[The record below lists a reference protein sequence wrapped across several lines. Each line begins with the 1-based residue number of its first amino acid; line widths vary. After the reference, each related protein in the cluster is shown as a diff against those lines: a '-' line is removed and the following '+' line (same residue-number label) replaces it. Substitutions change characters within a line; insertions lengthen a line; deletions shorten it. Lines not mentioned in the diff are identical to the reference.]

1 MERWLLVLFF
11 VVYFT
16 TAFVWRSWQVWL
28 KTGVNPYVLP
38 RSDDAQGYVAKAFRM
53 VLLSMAAY
61 VAMQAAWPEA
71 EEVVP
76 RIDWLRMEVV
86 HLAGWAILLASL
98 GWVTIAQMQMG
109 ASWRIGIDLKNA
121 TPLVRSGLFALSRN
135 PIFLAM
141 RASLLGL
148 FLVRPNALTLVLA
161 VAGELLMQLQ
171 VRQEEAFL
179 LERHGEAYRG
189 YCAQTPRWI

>member
-16 TAFVWRSWQVWL
+16 TAFVWRSWQVWR

-38 RSDDAQGYVAKAFRM
+38 RSDDAQGYVAKAFRL

-61 VAMQAAWPEA
+61 VAVQAVWPA
-71 EEVVP
+71 ADAALP
-76 RIDWLRMEVV
+76 QIGWLDTAAIR
-86 HLAGWAILLASL
+86 LAGWCTLLAPL
-98 GWVTIAQMQMG
+98 AWVTIAQMQMG
-109 ASWRIGIDLKNA
+109 AAWRIGIDLKNETA
-121 TPLVRSGLFALSRN
+121 LVRNGLFALSRN

-141 RASLLGL
+141 RTSLFGL
-148 FLVRPNALTLVLA
+148 LLVRPNALTLVLA

-179 LERHGEAYRG
+179 QQRHGETYLE
-189 YCAQTPRWI
+189 YCARTPRWI

>member
-1 MERWLLVLFF
+1 MERWLLLLYF

-16 TAFVWRSWQVWL
+16 AAFVWRSWQVWR

-38 RSDDAQGYVAKAFRM
+38 RSDDAQGYVAKAFRI

-61 VAMQAAWPEA
+61 VAVQAARPDVET
-71 EEVVP
+71 VVP
-76 RIDWLRMEVV
+76 QIDLLHVEGVR
-86 HLAGWAILLASL
+86 LAGWAVLLASL
-98 GWVTIAQMQMG
+98 CWVTIAQMQMG
-109 ASWRIGIDLKNA
+109 ASWRIGIDLKHA
-121 TPLVRSGLFALSRN
+121 TPLVRNGLFALSRN

-148 FLVRPNALTLVLA
+148 LLVRPNVLTLVLA

-179 LERHGEAYRG
+179 LERHGEAYRS
-189 YCAQTPRWI
+189 YTAQTPRWI

>member
-16 TAFVWRSWQVWL
+16 TAFVWRSWQVWR

-61 VAMQAAWPEA
+61 VAVQAAWPA
-71 EEVVP
+71 FDAVVP
-76 RIDWLRMEVV
+76 QIDWLRVEAVRV
-86 HLAGWAILLASL
+86 AGWAILLASL
-98 GWVTIAQMQMG
+98 CWVMIAQMQMG
-109 ASWRIGIDLKNA
+109 ASWRIGIDLKNE

-141 RASLLGL
+141 RASLFGL
-148 FLVRPNALTLVLA
+148 LLVHSNALTLVLA

-179 LERHGEAYRG
+179 LERHGEAYRD
-189 YCAQTPRWI
+189 YCTQTPRWI